1 MKTRHHYPILL
12 IALLLGLMGFAERAQ
27 ADYTLG
33 HYTRVEADM
42 NTIKLEWTKTTGSQ
56 GTMSLQ
62 FRYRVRWRKSTSGR
76 WEKEYEPTTKLQCE
90 IPDLKFG
97 TTYEIEVI
105 SEAVYGTGGGSY
117 GVRKVSTIADKEE
130 PKPGGY
136 VDGYPKAVSPTEIEV
151 KWNLATD
158 NITKQKDLVY
168 MVHWTKS
175 GSPWDVGGRYDV
187 GGEGTFLRI
196 TDLEPNTEY
205 LVNVV
210 VEDKA
215 RNQARYGKHTI
226 KTPPAAD
233 TEAPHPGHFVL
244 GYPKAISPTAIEVKW
259 TPTTDNVTAQE
270 KLRYRVKCIR
280 HSDGKEVKNSPEL
293 TNQTEYTITG
303 IEPETEYRIQIT
315 VWDEANNSDGYGD
328 PIVKTPPAAD
338 TEKPKPGGYVDG
350 YPKAISPTE
359 IVVKWNKA
367 TDNVTK
373 QEKLR
378 YQVRCGLFKKL
389 VKSSPILTDETEY
402 TITDL
407 PYSDMT
413 YDISVKVWDEADNV
427 TFYSVKEVKPLEKE
441 PKPTVQVSSVMLDQ
455 PKVTIDGDRESFRL
469 EATVLPA
476 NATNP
481 ALQWSSSNES
491 VATVEAVSLSSMLK
505 SGTVEGSAV
514 TVRIHKK
521 GKAEITAQAMD
532 GSGKTASCQVE
543 VISTVGNETI
553 DGLRV
558 YAVDGALHLT
568 LLAPQMVHLYD
579 VSGALVRT
587 MDAPAGDHVLP
598 LAPGVYLV
606 RIGEQIAKVLIK

>member
-12 IALLLGLMGFAERAQ
+12 IALLLGLMGFAEHAQ

-33 HYTRVEADM
+33 HYTRVEADN
-42 NTIKLEWTKTTGSQ
+42 NTIKLAWTKTTGSQ

-62 FRYRVRWRKSTSGR
+62 FRYRVRWRESGYST
-76 WEKEYEPTTKLQCE
+76 WKEKTTTDLNFTINGSYNTMYEV
-90 IPDLKFG
+90 
-97 TTYEIEVI
+97 EVI
-105 SEAVYGTGGGSY
+105 SEAIYETGGGSY
-117 GVRKVSTIADKEE
+117 GVRKVSTIADPELPGELTITPKELTME
-130 PKPGGY
+130 AKANGKIVIIRCNKPFKFKGLDAPRWLTYSGG
-136 VDGYPKAVSPTEIEV
+136 VTGYKDRLRLLV
-151 KWNLATD
+151 LALANTGPERSAT
-158 NITKQKDLVY
+158 ITFKTTAGNVTLKVTQK
-168 MVHWTKS
+168 
-175 GSPWDVGGRYDV
+175 
-187 GGEGTFLRI
+187 GET
-196 TDLEPNTEY
+196 
-205 LVNVV
+205 
-210 VEDKA
+210 
-215 RNQARYGKHTI
+215 
-226 KTPPAAD
+226 PAAD
-233 TEAPHPGHFVL
+233 TETPKPGHFVL

-259 TPTTDNVTAQE
+259 TPAKDNVTAQE

-280 HSDGKEVKNSPEL
+280 HSDGKEVKTSPEL

>member
-12 IALLLGLMGFAERAQ
+12 IALLLGLMGFAEHAQ

-33 HYTRVEADM
+33 HYTRVEADN
-42 NTIKLEWTKTTGSQ
+42 NTIKLAWTKTTGSQ

-62 FRYRVRWRKSTSGR
+62 FRYRVRWRESGYST
-76 WEKEYEPTTKLQCE
+76 WKEKTTTDLNFTINGSYNTMYEV
-90 IPDLKFG
+90 
-97 TTYEIEVI
+97 EVI
-105 SEAVYGTGGGSY
+105 SEAIYGTGGGSY
-117 GVRKVSTIADKEE
+117 GVRKVSTIADPELPGELTITPKELTME
-130 PKPGGY
+130 AKANGKIVIIRCNKPFKFKGLDAPRWLTYSGG
-136 VDGYPKAVSPTEIEV
+136 VTGYKDRLRLLV
-151 KWNLATD
+151 LALANTGPERSAT
-158 NITKQKDLVY
+158 ITFKTTAGNVTLKVTQK
-168 MVHWTKS
+168 
-175 GSPWDVGGRYDV
+175 
-187 GGEGTFLRI
+187 GET
-196 TDLEPNTEY
+196 
-205 LVNVV
+205 
-210 VEDKA
+210 
-215 RNQARYGKHTI
+215 
-226 KTPPAAD
+226 PAAD
-233 TEAPHPGHFVL
+233 TETPKPGHFVL

-259 TPTTDNVTAQE
+259 TPAKDNVTAQE

-280 HSDGKEVKNSPEL
+280 HSDGKEVKTSPEL

-413 YDISVKVWDEADNV
+413 YDISVKVWDEVDNV

>member
-12 IALLLGLMGFAERAQ
+12 IALLLGLMGFAEHAQ

-33 HYTRVEADM
+33 HYTRVEADN
-42 NTIKLEWTKTTGSQ
+42 NTIKLAWTKTTGSQ

-62 FRYRVRWRKSTSGR
+62 FRYRVRWRESGYST
-76 WEKEYEPTTKLQCE
+76 WKEKTTTDLNFTINGSYNTMYEV
-90 IPDLKFG
+90 
-97 TTYEIEVI
+97 EVI
-105 SEAVYGTGGGSY
+105 SEAIYGTGGGSY
-117 GVRKVSTIADKEE
+117 GVRKVSTIADPELPGELTITPKELTME
-130 PKPGGY
+130 AKANGKIVIIRCNKPFKFKGLDAPRWLTYSGG
-136 VDGYPKAVSPTEIEV
+136 VTGYKDRLRLLV
-151 KWNLATD
+151 LALANTGPERSAT
-158 NITKQKDLVY
+158 ITFKTTAGNVTLKVTQK
-168 MVHWTKS
+168 
-175 GSPWDVGGRYDV
+175 
-187 GGEGTFLRI
+187 GET
-196 TDLEPNTEY
+196 
-205 LVNVV
+205 
-210 VEDKA
+210 
-215 RNQARYGKHTI
+215 
-226 KTPPAAD
+226 PAAD
-233 TEAPHPGHFVL
+233 TETPKPGHFVL

-259 TPTTDNVTAQE
+259 TPAKDNVTAQE

-280 HSDGKEVKNSPEL
+280 HSDGKEVKTSPEL

-303 IEPETEYRIQIT
+303 IEPETEYRIQIK

>member
-12 IALLLGLMGFAERAQ
+12 IALLLGLMGFAEHAQ

-33 HYTRVEADM
+33 HYTRVEADN
-42 NTIKLEWTKTTGSQ
+42 NTIKLAWTKTTGSQ

-62 FRYRVRWRKSTSGR
+62 FRYRVRWRESGYST
-76 WEKEYEPTTKLQCE
+76 WKEKTTTDLNFTINGSYNTMYEV
-90 IPDLKFG
+90 
-97 TTYEIEVI
+97 EVI
-105 SEAVYGTGGGSY
+105 SEAIYGTGGGSY
-117 GVRKVSTIADKEE
+117 GVRKVSTIADPELPGELTITPKELTME
-130 PKPGGY
+130 AKANGKIVIIRCNKPFKFKGLDAPRWLTYSGG
-136 VDGYPKAVSPTEIEV
+136 VTGYKDRLRLLV
-151 KWNLATD
+151 LALANTGPERSAT
-158 NITKQKDLVY
+158 ITFKTTAGNVTLKVTQK
-168 MVHWTKS
+168 
-175 GSPWDVGGRYDV
+175 
-187 GGEGTFLRI
+187 GET
-196 TDLEPNTEY
+196 
-205 LVNVV
+205 
-210 VEDKA
+210 
-215 RNQARYGKHTI
+215 
-226 KTPPAAD
+226 PAAD
-233 TEAPHPGHFVL
+233 TETPKPGHFVL

-259 TPTTDNVTAQE
+259 TPAKDNVTAQE

-280 HSDGKEVKNSPEL
+280 HSDGKEVKTSPEL

-389 VKSSPILTDETEY
+389 VKSSPVLTDETEY

>member
-12 IALLLGLMGFAERAQ
+12 IALLLGLMGFAEHAQ

-33 HYTRVEADM
+33 HYTRVEADN
-42 NTIKLEWTKTTGSQ
+42 NTIKLAWTKTTGSQ

-62 FRYRVRWRKSTSGR
+62 FRYRVRWRESGYST
-76 WEKEYEPTTKLQCE
+76 WKEKTTTDLNFTINGSYNTMYEV
-90 IPDLKFG
+90 
-97 TTYEIEVI
+97 EVI
-105 SEAVYGTGGGSY
+105 SEAIYGTGGGSY
-117 GVRKVSTIADKEE
+117 GVRKVSTIADPELPGELTITPKELTME
-130 PKPGGY
+130 AKANGKIVIIRCNKPFKFKGLDAPRWLTYSGG
-136 VDGYPKAVSPTEIEV
+136 VTGYKDRLRLLV
-151 KWNLATD
+151 LALANTGPERSAT
-158 NITKQKDLVY
+158 ITFKTTAGNVTLKVTQK
-168 MVHWTKS
+168 
-175 GSPWDVGGRYDV
+175 
-187 GGEGTFLRI
+187 GET
-196 TDLEPNTEY
+196 
-205 LVNVV
+205 
-210 VEDKA
+210 
-215 RNQARYGKHTI
+215 
-226 KTPPAAD
+226 PAAD
-233 TEAPHPGHFVL
+233 TETPKPGHFVL

-259 TPTTDNVTAQE
+259 TPAKDNVTAQE

-280 HSDGKEVKNSPEL
+280 HSDGKEVKTSPEL

-378 YQVRCGLFKKL
+378 YQVTCGLLKKL

-532 GSGKTASCQVE
+532 GSGKTAFCQVE

-568 LLAPQMVHLYD
+568 LLAPQMVYLYD

>member
-12 IALLLGLMGFAERAQ
+12 IALLLGLMGFAEHAQ

-33 HYTRVEADM
+33 HYTRVEADN
-42 NTIKLEWTKTTGSQ
+42 NTIKLAWTKTTGSQ

-62 FRYRVRWRKSTSGR
+62 FRYRVRWRESGYST
-76 WEKEYEPTTKLQCE
+76 WKEKTTTDLNFTINGSYNTMYEV
-90 IPDLKFG
+90 
-97 TTYEIEVI
+97 EVI
-105 SEAVYGTGGGSY
+105 SEAIYGTGGGSY
-117 GVRKVSTIADKEE
+117 GVRKVSTIADPELPGELTITPKELTME
-130 PKPGGY
+130 AKANGKIVIIRCNKPFKFKGLDAPRWLTYSGG
-136 VDGYPKAVSPTEIEV
+136 VTGYKDRLRLLV
-151 KWNLATD
+151 LALANTGPERSAT
-158 NITKQKDLVY
+158 ITFKTTAGNVTLKVTQK
-168 MVHWTKS
+168 
-175 GSPWDVGGRYDV
+175 
-187 GGEGTFLRI
+187 GET
-196 TDLEPNTEY
+196 
-205 LVNVV
+205 
-210 VEDKA
+210 
-215 RNQARYGKHTI
+215 
-226 KTPPAAD
+226 PAAD
-233 TEAPHPGHFVL
+233 TETPKPGHFVL

-259 TPTTDNVTAQE
+259 TPAKDNVTA
-270 KLRYRVKCIR
+270 
-280 HSDGKEVKNSPEL
+280 
-293 TNQTEYTITG
+293 
-303 IEPETEYRIQIT
+303 
-315 VWDEANNSDGYGD
+315 
-328 PIVKTPPAAD
+328 
-338 TEKPKPGGYVDG
+338 
-350 YPKAISPTE
+350 
-359 IVVKWNKA
+359 
-367 TDNVTK
+367 

>member
-12 IALLLGLMGFAERAQ
+12 IALLLGLMGFAEHAQ

-33 HYTRVEADM
+33 HYTRVEADN
-42 NTIKLEWTKTTGSQ
+42 NTIKLAWTKTTGSQ

-62 FRYRVRWRKSTSGR
+62 FRYRVRWRESGYST
-76 WEKEYEPTTKLQCE
+76 WKEKTTTDLNFTINGSYNTMYEV
-90 IPDLKFG
+90 
-97 TTYEIEVI
+97 EVI
-105 SEAVYGTGGGSY
+105 SEAIYGTGGGSY
-117 GVRKVSTIADKEE
+117 GVRKVSTIADPELPGELTITPKELTME
-130 PKPGGY
+130 AKANGKIVIIRCNKPFKFKGLDAPRWLTYSGG
-136 VDGYPKAVSPTEIEV
+136 VTGYKDRLRLLV
-151 KWNLATD
+151 LALANTGPERSAT
-158 NITKQKDLVY
+158 ITFKTTAGNVTLKVTQK
-168 MVHWTKS
+168 
-175 GSPWDVGGRYDV
+175 
-187 GGEGTFLRI
+187 GET
-196 TDLEPNTEY
+196 
-205 LVNVV
+205 
-210 VEDKA
+210 
-215 RNQARYGKHTI
+215 
-226 KTPPAAD
+226 PAAD
-233 TEAPHPGHFVL
+233 TETPKPGHFVL

-259 TPTTDNVTAQE
+259 TPAKDNVTAQE

-280 HSDGKEVKNSPEL
+280 HSDGKEVKTSPEL

-378 YQVRCGLFKKL
+378 YQVTCGLLKKL

>member
-12 IALLLGLMGFAERAQ
+12 IALLLGLMGFAEHAQ

-33 HYTRVEADM
+33 HYTRVEADN
-42 NTIKLEWTKTTGSQ
+42 NTIKLAWTKTTGSQ

-62 FRYRVRWRKSTSGR
+62 FRYRVRWRESGYST
-76 WEKEYEPTTKLQCE
+76 WKEKTTTDLNFTINGSYNTMYEV
-90 IPDLKFG
+90 
-97 TTYEIEVI
+97 EVI
-105 SEAVYGTGGGSY
+105 SEAIYGTGGRSY
-117 GVRKVSTIADKEE
+117 GVRKVSTIADPELPGELTITPKELTME
-130 PKPGGY
+130 AKANGKIVIIRCNKPFKFKGLDAPRWLTYSGG
-136 VDGYPKAVSPTEIEV
+136 VTGYKDRLRLLV
-151 KWNLATD
+151 LALANTGPERSAT
-158 NITKQKDLVY
+158 ITFKTTAGNVTLKVTQK
-168 MVHWTKS
+168 
-175 GSPWDVGGRYDV
+175 
-187 GGEGTFLRI
+187 GET
-196 TDLEPNTEY
+196 
-205 LVNVV
+205 
-210 VEDKA
+210 
-215 RNQARYGKHTI
+215 
-226 KTPPAAD
+226 PAAD
-233 TEAPHPGHFVL
+233 TETPKPGHFVL

-259 TPTTDNVTAQE
+259 TPAKDNVTAQE

-280 HSDGKEVKNSPEL
+280 HSDGKEVKTSPEL

>member
-12 IALLLGLMGFAERAQ
+12 IALLLGLMGFAEHAQ

-33 HYTRVEADM
+33 HYTRVEADN
-42 NTIKLEWTKTTGSQ
+42 NTIKLAWTKTTGSQ

-62 FRYRVRWRKSTSGR
+62 FRYRVRWRESGYST
-76 WEKEYEPTTKLQCE
+76 WKEKTTTDLNFTINGSYNTMYEV
-90 IPDLKFG
+90 
-97 TTYEIEVI
+97 EVI
-105 SEAVYGTGGGSY
+105 SEAIYGTGGGSY
-117 GVRKVSTIADKEE
+117 GVRKVSTIADPELPGELTITPKELTME
-130 PKPGGY
+130 AKANGKIVIIRCNKPFKFKGLDAPRWLTYSGG
-136 VDGYPKAVSPTEIEV
+136 VTGYKDRLRLLV
-151 KWNLATD
+151 LALANTGPERSAT
-158 NITKQKDLVY
+158 ITFKTTAGNVTLKVTQK
-168 MVHWTKS
+168 
-175 GSPWDVGGRYDV
+175 
-187 GGEGTFLRI
+187 GET
-196 TDLEPNTEY
+196 
-205 LVNVV
+205 
-210 VEDKA
+210 
-215 RNQARYGKHTI
+215 
-226 KTPPAAD
+226 PAAD
-233 TEAPHPGHFVL
+233 TETPKPGHFVL
-244 GYPKAISPTAIEVKW
+244 GYPKAISPTEIVVKW
-259 TPTTDNVTAQE
+259 NKATDNVTKQE
-270 KLRYRVKCIR
+270 KLRYQVKCIR
-280 HSDGKEVKNSPEL
+280 HSDGKEVKTSPEL

>member
-12 IALLLGLMGFAERAQ
+12 IALLLGLMGFAEHAQ

-33 HYTRVEADM
+33 HYTRVEADN
-42 NTIKLEWTKTTGSQ
+42 NTIKLAWTKTTGSQ

-62 FRYRVRWRKSTSGR
+62 FRYRVRWRESGYST
-76 WEKEYEPTTKLQCE
+76 WKEKTTTDLNFTINGSYNTMYEV
-90 IPDLKFG
+90 
-97 TTYEIEVI
+97 EVI
-105 SEAVYGTGGGSY
+105 SEAIYGTGGGSY
-117 GVRKVSTIADKEE
+117 GVRKVSTIADPELPGELTITPKELTME
-130 PKPGGY
+130 AKANGKIVIIRCNKPFKFKGLDAPRWLTYSGG
-136 VDGYPKAVSPTEIEV
+136 VTGYKDRLRLLVFA
-151 KWNLATD
+151 LANTGPERSAT
-158 NITKQKDLVY
+158 ITFKTTAGNVTLKVTQK
-168 MVHWTKS
+168 
-175 GSPWDVGGRYDV
+175 
-187 GGEGTFLRI
+187 GET
-196 TDLEPNTEY
+196 
-205 LVNVV
+205 
-210 VEDKA
+210 
-215 RNQARYGKHTI
+215 
-226 KTPPAAD
+226 PAAD
-233 TEAPHPGHFVL
+233 TETPKPGHFVL

-259 TPTTDNVTAQE
+259 TPAKDNVTAQE

-280 HSDGKEVKNSPEL
+280 HSDGKEVKTSPEL

>member
-12 IALLLGLMGFAERAQ
+12 IALLLGLMGFAEHAQ

-33 HYTRVEADM
+33 HYTRVEADN
-42 NTIKLEWTKTTGSQ
+42 NTIKLAWTKTTGSQ

-62 FRYRVRWRKSTSGR
+62 FRYRVRWRESGYST
-76 WEKEYEPTTKLQCE
+76 WKEKTTTDLNFTINGSYNTMYEV
-90 IPDLKFG
+90 
-97 TTYEIEVI
+97 EVI
-105 SEAVYGTGGGSY
+105 SEAIYGTGGGSY
-117 GVRKVSTIADKEE
+117 GVRKVSTIADPELPGELTITPKELTME
-130 PKPGGY
+130 AKANGKIVIIRCNKPFKFKGLDAPRWLTYSGG
-136 VDGYPKAVSPTEIEV
+136 VTGYKDRLRLLV
-151 KWNLATD
+151 LALANTGPERSAT
-158 NITKQKDLVY
+158 ITFKTTAGNVTLKVTQK
-168 MVHWTKS
+168 
-175 GSPWDVGGRYDV
+175 
-187 GGEGTFLRI
+187 GET
-196 TDLEPNTEY
+196 
-205 LVNVV
+205 
-210 VEDKA
+210 
-215 RNQARYGKHTI
+215 
-226 KTPPAAD
+226 PAAD
-233 TEAPHPGHFVL
+233 TERPKPGHFVL
-244 GYPKAISPTAIEVKW
+244 GYPKAISPTEIVVKW
-259 TPTTDNVTAQE
+259 TPAKDNVTAQE
-270 KLRYRVKCIR
+270 KLRYQVKCIR
-280 HSDGKEVKNSPEL
+280 HSDGKEVKTSPEL

-413 YDISVKVWDEADNV
+413 YDISVKVWDEVDNV

>member
-12 IALLLGLMGFAERAQ
+12 IALLLGLMGFAEHAQ

-33 HYTRVEADM
+33 HYTRVEADN
-42 NTIKLEWTKTTGSQ
+42 NTIKLAWTKTTGSQ

-62 FRYRVRWRKSTSGR
+62 FRYRVRWRESGYST
-76 WEKEYEPTTKLQCE
+76 WKEKTTTDLNFTINGSYNTMYEV
-90 IPDLKFG
+90 
-97 TTYEIEVI
+97 EVI
-105 SEAVYGTGGGSY
+105 SEAIYGTGGGSY
-117 GVRKVSTIADKEE
+117 GVRKVSTIADPELPGELTITPKELTME
-130 PKPGGY
+130 AKANGKIVIIRCNKPFKFKGLDAPRWLTYSGG
-136 VDGYPKAVSPTEIEV
+136 VTGYKDRLRLLV
-151 KWNLATD
+151 LALANTGPERSAT
-158 NITKQKDLVY
+158 ITFKTTAGNVTLKVTQK
-168 MVHWTKS
+168 
-175 GSPWDVGGRYDV
+175 
-187 GGEGTFLRI
+187 GET
-196 TDLEPNTEY
+196 
-205 LVNVV
+205 
-210 VEDKA
+210 
-215 RNQARYGKHTI
+215 
-226 KTPPAAD
+226 PAAD
-233 TEAPHPGHFVL
+233 TETPKPGHFVL

-259 TPTTDNVTAQE
+259 TPAKDNVTAQE

-280 HSDGKEVKNSPEL
+280 HSDGKEVKTSPEL

-359 IVVKWNKA
+359 VEVKWNPGK
-367 TDNVTK
+367 DNVTK

>member
-12 IALLLGLMGFAERAQ
+12 IALLLGLMGFAEHAQ

-33 HYTRVEADM
+33 HYTRVEADN
-42 NTIKLEWTKTTGSQ
+42 NTIKLAWTKTTGSQ

-62 FRYRVRWRKSTSGR
+62 FRYRVRWRESGYST
-76 WEKEYEPTTKLQCE
+76 WKEKTTTDLNFTINGSYNTMYEV
-90 IPDLKFG
+90 
-97 TTYEIEVI
+97 EVI
-105 SEAVYGTGGGSY
+105 SEAIYGTGGGSY
-117 GVRKVSTIADKEE
+117 GVRKVSTIADPELPGELTITPKELTME
-130 PKPGGY
+130 AKANGKIVIIRCNKPFKFKGLDAPRWLTYRGG
-136 VDGYPKAVSPTEIEV
+136 VTGYKDRLRLLI
-151 KWNLATD
+151 LALANTGPERSAT
-158 NITKQKDLVY
+158 ITFKTTAGNVTLKVTQK
-168 MVHWTKS
+168 
-175 GSPWDVGGRYDV
+175 
-187 GGEGTFLRI
+187 GET
-196 TDLEPNTEY
+196 
-205 LVNVV
+205 
-210 VEDKA
+210 
-215 RNQARYGKHTI
+215 
-226 KTPPAAD
+226 PAAD
-233 TEAPHPGHFVL
+233 TETPKPGHFVL

-259 TPTTDNVTAQE
+259 TPAKDNVTAQE

-280 HSDGKEVKNSPEL
+280 HSDGKEVKTSPEL

-481 ALQWSSSNES
+481 ALQWSSGNES

>member
-12 IALLLGLMGFAERAQ
+12 IALLLGLMGFAEHAQ

-33 HYTRVEADM
+33 HYTRVEADN
-42 NTIKLEWTKTTGSQ
+42 NTIKLAWTKTTGSQ

-62 FRYRVRWRKSTSGR
+62 FRYRVRWRESGYST
-76 WEKEYEPTTKLQCE
+76 WKEKTTTDLNFTINGSYNTMYEV
-90 IPDLKFG
+90 
-97 TTYEIEVI
+97 EVI
-105 SEAVYGTGGGSY
+105 SEAIYGTGGGSY
-117 GVRKVSTIADKEE
+117 GVRKVSTIADPELPGELTITPKELTME
-130 PKPGGY
+130 AKANGKIVIIRCNKPFKFKGLDAPRWLTYSGG
-136 VDGYPKAVSPTEIEV
+136 VTGYKDRLRLLV
-151 KWNLATD
+151 LALANTGPERSAT
-158 NITKQKDLVY
+158 ITFKTTAGNVTLKVTQK
-168 MVHWTKS
+168 
-175 GSPWDVGGRYDV
+175 
-187 GGEGTFLRI
+187 GET
-196 TDLEPNTEY
+196 
-205 LVNVV
+205 
-210 VEDKA
+210 
-215 RNQARYGKHTI
+215 
-226 KTPPAAD
+226 PAAD
-233 TEAPHPGHFVL
+233 TETPKPGHFVL

-259 TPTTDNVTAQE
+259 TPAKDNVTAQE

-280 HSDGKEVKNSPEL
+280 HSDGKEVKTSPEL

-481 ALQWSSSNES
+481 ALQRSSSNES

>member
-12 IALLLGLMGFAERAQ
+12 IALLLGLMGFAEHAQ

-33 HYTRVEADM
+33 HYTRVEADN
-42 NTIKLEWTKTTGSQ
+42 NTIKLAWTKTTGSQ

-62 FRYRVRWRKSTSGR
+62 FRYRVRWRESGYST
-76 WEKEYEPTTKLQCE
+76 WKEKTTTDLNFTINGSYNTMYEV
-90 IPDLKFG
+90 
-97 TTYEIEVI
+97 EVI
-105 SEAVYGTGGGSY
+105 SEAIYGTGGGSY
-117 GVRKVSTIADKEE
+117 GVRKVSTIADPELPGELTITPKELTME
-130 PKPGGY
+130 AKANGKIVIIRCNKPFKFKGLDAPRWLTYSGG
-136 VDGYPKAVSPTEIEV
+136 VTGYKDRLRLLV
-151 KWNLATD
+151 LALANTGPERSAT
-158 NITKQKDLVY
+158 ITFKTTAGNVTLKVTQK
-168 MVHWTKS
+168 
-175 GSPWDVGGRYDV
+175 
-187 GGEGTFLRI
+187 GET
-196 TDLEPNTEY
+196 
-205 LVNVV
+205 
-210 VEDKA
+210 
-215 RNQARYGKHTI
+215 
-226 KTPPAAD
+226 PAAD
-233 TEAPHPGHFVL
+233 TETPKPGHFVL

-259 TPTTDNVTAQE
+259 TPAKDNVTAQE

-280 HSDGKEVKNSPEL
+280 HSDGKEVKTSPEL

-521 GKAEITAQAMD
+521 GKAEIAAQAMD

>member
-12 IALLLGLMGFAERAQ
+12 IALLLGLMGFAEHAQ

-33 HYTRVEADM
+33 HYTRVEADN
-42 NTIKLEWTKTTGSQ
+42 NTIKLAWTKTTGSQ

-62 FRYRVRWRKSTSGR
+62 FRYRVRWRESGYST
-76 WEKEYEPTTKLQCE
+76 WKEKTTTDLNFTINGSYNTMYEV
-90 IPDLKFG
+90 
-97 TTYEIEVI
+97 EVI
-105 SEAVYGTGGGSY
+105 SEAIYGTGGGSY
-117 GVRKVSTIADKEE
+117 GVRKVSTIADPELPGELTITPKELTME
-130 PKPGGY
+130 AKANGKIVIIRCNKPFKFKGLDAPRWLTYSGG
-136 VDGYPKAVSPTEIEV
+136 VTGYKDRLRLLV
-151 KWNLATD
+151 LALANTGPERSAT
-158 NITKQKDLVY
+158 ITFKTTAGNVTLKVTQK
-168 MVHWTKS
+168 
-175 GSPWDVGGRYDV
+175 
-187 GGEGTFLRI
+187 GET
-196 TDLEPNTEY
+196 
-205 LVNVV
+205 
-210 VEDKA
+210 
-215 RNQARYGKHTI
+215 
-226 KTPPAAD
+226 PAAD
-233 TEAPHPGHFVL
+233 TETPKPGHFVL

-259 TPTTDNVTAQE
+259 TPAKDNVTAQE

-280 HSDGKEVKNSPEL
+280 HSDGKEVKTSPEL

-378 YQVRCGLFKKL
+378 YQVRCGLFKKQ
-389 VKSSPILTDETEY
+389 VKSSPVLTDETEY

>member
-12 IALLLGLMGFAERAQ
+12 IALLLGLMGFAEHAQ

-33 HYTRVEADM
+33 HYTRVEADN
-42 NTIKLEWTKTTGSQ
+42 NTIKLAWTKTTGSQ

-62 FRYRVRWRKSTSGR
+62 FRYRVRWRESGYST
-76 WEKEYEPTTKLQCE
+76 WKEKTTTDLNFTINGSYNTMYEV
-90 IPDLKFG
+90 
-97 TTYEIEVI
+97 EVI
-105 SEAVYGTGGGSY
+105 SEAIYGTGGGSY
-117 GVRKVSTIADKEE
+117 GVRKVSTIADPELPGELTITPKELTME
-130 PKPGGY
+130 AKANGKIVIIRCNKPFKFKGLDAPRWLTYSGG
-136 VDGYPKAVSPTEIEV
+136 VTGYKDRLRLLV
-151 KWNLATD
+151 LALANTGPERSATITFKTTAD
-158 NITKQKDLVY
+158 NVTLKVTQK
-168 MVHWTKS
+168 
-175 GSPWDVGGRYDV
+175 
-187 GGEGTFLRI
+187 GET
-196 TDLEPNTEY
+196 
-205 LVNVV
+205 
-210 VEDKA
+210 
-215 RNQARYGKHTI
+215 
-226 KTPPAAD
+226 PAAD
-233 TEAPHPGHFVL
+233 TETPKPGHFVL

-259 TPTTDNVTAQE
+259 TPAKDNVTAQE

-280 HSDGKEVKNSPEL
+280 HSDGKEVKTSPEL

>member
-12 IALLLGLMGFAERAQ
+12 IALLLGLMGFAEHAQ

-33 HYTRVEADM
+33 HYTRVEADN
-42 NTIKLEWTKTTGSQ
+42 NTIKLAWTKTTGSQ

-62 FRYRVRWRKSTSGR
+62 FRYRVRWRESGYST
-76 WEKEYEPTTKLQCE
+76 WKEKTTTDLNFTINGSYNTMYEV
-90 IPDLKFG
+90 
-97 TTYEIEVI
+97 EVI
-105 SEAVYGTGGGSY
+105 SEAIYGTGGGSY
-117 GVRKVSTIADKEE
+117 GVRKVSTIADPELPGELTITPKELTME
-130 PKPGGY
+130 AKANGKIVIIRCNKPFKFKGLDAPRWLTYSGG
-136 VDGYPKAVSPTEIEV
+136 VTGYKDRLRLLV
-151 KWNLATD
+151 LALANTGPERSGT
-158 NITKQKDLVY
+158 ITFKTTAGNVTLKVTQK
-168 MVHWTKS
+168 
-175 GSPWDVGGRYDV
+175 
-187 GGEGTFLRI
+187 GET
-196 TDLEPNTEY
+196 
-205 LVNVV
+205 
-210 VEDKA
+210 
-215 RNQARYGKHTI
+215 
-226 KTPPAAD
+226 PAAD
-233 TEAPHPGHFVL
+233 TERPKPGHFVL

-259 TPTTDNVTAQE
+259 TPAKDNVTAQE
-270 KLRYRVKCIR
+270 KLRYQVKCIR
-280 HSDGKEVKNSPEL
+280 HSDGKEVKTSPEL

-413 YDISVKVWDEADNV
+413 YDISVKVWDEVDNV

>member
-12 IALLLGLMGFAERAQ
+12 IALLLGLMGFAEHAQ

-33 HYTRVEADM
+33 HYTRVEADN
-42 NTIKLEWTKTTGSQ
+42 NTIKLAWTKTTGSQ

-62 FRYRVRWRKSTSGR
+62 FRYRVRWRESGYST
-76 WEKEYEPTTKLQCE
+76 WKEKTTTDLNFTINGSYNTMYEV
-90 IPDLKFG
+90 
-97 TTYEIEVI
+97 EVI
-105 SEAVYGTGGGSY
+105 SEAIYGTGGGSY
-117 GVRKVSTIADKEE
+117 GVRKVSTIADPELPGELTITPKELTME
-130 PKPGGY
+130 AKANGKIVIIRCNKPFKFKGLDAPRWLTYSGG
-136 VDGYPKAVSPTEIEV
+136 VTGYKDRLRLLV
-151 KWNLATD
+151 LALANTGPERSAT
-158 NITKQKDLVY
+158 ITFKTTAGNVTLKVTQK
-168 MVHWTKS
+168 
-175 GSPWDVGGRYDV
+175 
-187 GGEGTFLRI
+187 GET
-196 TDLEPNTEY
+196 
-205 LVNVV
+205 
-210 VEDKA
+210 
-215 RNQARYGKHTI
+215 
-226 KTPPAAD
+226 PAAD
-233 TEAPHPGHFVL
+233 TERPKPGHFVL

-259 TPTTDNVTAQE
+259 TPAKDNVTAQE

-280 HSDGKEVKNSPEL
+280 HSDGKEVKTSPEL

-568 LLAPQMVHLYD
+568 LLAPQIVHLYD

>member
-233 TEAPHPGHFVL
+233 TE
-244 GYPKAISPTAIEVKW
+244 
-259 TPTTDNVTAQE
+259 
-270 KLRYRVKCIR
+270 
-280 HSDGKEVKNSPEL
+280 
-293 TNQTEYTITG
+293 
-303 IEPETEYRIQIT
+303 
-315 VWDEANNSDGYGD
+315 
-328 PIVKTPPAAD
+328 
-338 TEKPKPGGYVDG
+338 KPKPGGYVDG
-350 YPKAISPTE
+350 YPKAISPTS

-407 PYSDMT
+407 PYSDIT

-587 MDAPAGDHVLP
+587 IDAPAGDHVLP

>member
-12 IALLLGLMGFAERAQ
+12 IALLLGLMGFAEHAQ

-33 HYTRVEADM
+33 HYTRVEADN
-42 NTIKLEWTKTTGSQ
+42 NTIKLAWTKTTGSQ

-62 FRYRVRWRKSTSGR
+62 FRYRVRWRESGYST
-76 WEKEYEPTTKLQCE
+76 WKEKTTTDLNFTINGSYNTMYEV
-90 IPDLKFG
+90 
-97 TTYEIEVI
+97 EVI
-105 SEAVYGTGGGSY
+105 SEAIYGTGGGSY
-117 GVRKVSTIADKEE
+117 GVRKVNTIADPELPGELTITPKELTME
-130 PKPGGY
+130 AKANGKIVIIRCNKPFKFKGLDAPRWLTYSGG
-136 VDGYPKAVSPTEIEV
+136 VTGYKDRLRLLV
-151 KWNLATD
+151 LALANTGPERSAT
-158 NITKQKDLVY
+158 ITFKTTAGNVTLKVTQK
-168 MVHWTKS
+168 
-175 GSPWDVGGRYDV
+175 
-187 GGEGTFLRI
+187 GET
-196 TDLEPNTEY
+196 
-205 LVNVV
+205 
-210 VEDKA
+210 
-215 RNQARYGKHTI
+215 
-226 KTPPAAD
+226 PAAD
-233 TEAPHPGHFVL
+233 TETPKPGHFVL

-259 TPTTDNVTAQE
+259 TPAKDNVTAQE

-280 HSDGKEVKNSPEL
+280 HSDGKEVKTSPEL

-338 TEKPKPGGYVDG
+338 TEKPKPGDYVDG

-378 YQVRCGLFKKL
+378 YQVVCGLFKKL

-568 LLAPQMVHLYD
+568 LLAPQIVHLYD

>member
-33 HYTRVEADM
+33 HYTRVEADN
-42 NTIKLEWTKTTGSQ
+42 NTIKLAWTKTTGSQ

-62 FRYRVRWRKSTSGR
+62 FRYRVRWRESGYST
-76 WEKEYEPTTKLQCE
+76 WKEKTTTDLNFTINGSYNTMYEV
-90 IPDLKFG
+90 
-97 TTYEIEVI
+97 EVI
-105 SEAVYGTGGGSY
+105 SEAIYGTGGGSY
-117 GVRKVSTIADKEE
+117 GVRKVSTIADPELPGELTITPKELTME
-130 PKPGGY
+130 AKANGKIVIIRCNKPFKFKGLDAPRWLTYSGG
-136 VDGYPKAVSPTEIEV
+136 VTGYKDRLRLLV
-151 KWNLATD
+151 LALANTGPERSAT
-158 NITKQKDLVY
+158 ITFKTTAGNVTLKVTQK
-168 MVHWTKS
+168 
-175 GSPWDVGGRYDV
+175 
-187 GGEGTFLRI
+187 GET
-196 TDLEPNTEY
+196 
-205 LVNVV
+205 
-210 VEDKA
+210 
-215 RNQARYGKHTI
+215 
-226 KTPPAAD
+226 PAAD
-233 TEAPHPGHFVL
+233 TETPKPGHFVL

-259 TPTTDNVTAQE
+259 TPAKDNVTAQE

-280 HSDGKEVKNSPEL
+280 HSDGKEVKTSPEL

-543 VISTVGNETI
+543 VISTVGNETV

>member
-12 IALLLGLMGFAERAQ
+12 IALLLGLMGFAEHAQ

-33 HYTRVEADM
+33 HYTRVEADN
-42 NTIKLEWTKTTGSQ
+42 NTIKLAWTKTTGSQ

-62 FRYRVRWRKSTSGR
+62 FRYRVRWRESGYST
-76 WEKEYEPTTKLQCE
+76 WKEKTTTDLNFTINGSYNTMYEV
-90 IPDLKFG
+90 
-97 TTYEIEVI
+97 EVI
-105 SEAVYGTGGGSY
+105 SEAIYGTGGGSY
-117 GVRKVSTIADKEE
+117 GVRKVNTIADPELPGELTITPKELTME
-130 PKPGGY
+130 AKANGKIVIIRCNKPFKFKGLDAPRWLTYSGG
-136 VDGYPKAVSPTEIEV
+136 VTGYKDRLRLLV
-151 KWNLATD
+151 LALANTGPERSAT
-158 NITKQKDLVY
+158 ITFKTTAGNVTLKVTQK
-168 MVHWTKS
+168 
-175 GSPWDVGGRYDV
+175 
-187 GGEGTFLRI
+187 GET
-196 TDLEPNTEY
+196 
-205 LVNVV
+205 
-210 VEDKA
+210 
-215 RNQARYGKHTI
+215 
-226 KTPPAAD
+226 PAAD
-233 TEAPHPGHFVL
+233 TETPKPGHFVL

-259 TPTTDNVTAQE
+259 TPAKDNVTAQE

-280 HSDGKEVKNSPEL
+280 HSDGKEVKTSPEL

-568 LLAPQMVHLYD
+568 LLVPQMVHLYD

>member
-12 IALLLGLMGFAERAQ
+12 IALLLGLMGFAEHAQ

-33 HYTRVEADM
+33 HYTRVEADN
-42 NTIKLEWTKTTGSQ
+42 NTIKLAWTKTTGSQ

-62 FRYRVRWRKSTSGR
+62 FRYRVRWRESGYST
-76 WEKEYEPTTKLQCE
+76 WKEKTTTDLNFTINGSYNTMYEV
-90 IPDLKFG
+90 
-97 TTYEIEVI
+97 EVI
-105 SEAVYGTGGGSY
+105 SEAIYGTGGGSY
-117 GVRKVSTIADKEE
+117 GVRKVNTIADPELPGELTITPKELTME
-130 PKPGGY
+130 AKANGKIVIIRCNKPFKFKGLDAPRWLTYSGG
-136 VDGYPKAVSPTEIEV
+136 VTGYKDRLRLLV
-151 KWNLATD
+151 LALANTGPERSAT
-158 NITKQKDLVY
+158 ITFKTTAGNVTLKVTQK
-168 MVHWTKS
+168 
-175 GSPWDVGGRYDV
+175 
-187 GGEGTFLRI
+187 GET
-196 TDLEPNTEY
+196 
-205 LVNVV
+205 
-210 VEDKA
+210 
-215 RNQARYGKHTI
+215 
-226 KTPPAAD
+226 PAAD
-233 TEAPHPGHFVL
+233 TETPKPGHFVL

-259 TPTTDNVTAQE
+259 TPAKDNVTAQE

-280 HSDGKEVKNSPEL
+280 HSDGKEVKTSPEL

-568 LLAPQMVHLYD
+568 LLAPQMIHLYD

>member
-12 IALLLGLMGFAERAQ
+12 IALLLGLMGFAEHAQ

-33 HYTRVEADM
+33 HYTRVEADN
-42 NTIKLEWTKTTGSQ
+42 NTIKLAWTKTTGSQ

-62 FRYRVRWRKSTSGR
+62 FRYRVRWRESGYST
-76 WEKEYEPTTKLQCE
+76 WKEKTTTDLNFTINGSYNTMYEV
-90 IPDLKFG
+90 
-97 TTYEIEVI
+97 EVI
-105 SEAVYGTGGGSY
+105 SEAIYGTGGGSY
-117 GVRKVSTIADKEE
+117 GVRKVSTIADPELPGELTITPKELTME
-130 PKPGGY
+130 AKANGKIVIIRCNKPFKFKGLDAPRWLTYSGG
-136 VDGYPKAVSPTEIEV
+136 VTGYKDRLRLLV
-151 KWNLATD
+151 LALANTGPERSAT
-158 NITKQKDLVY
+158 ITFKTTAGNVTLKVTQK
-168 MVHWTKS
+168 
-175 GSPWDVGGRYDV
+175 
-187 GGEGTFLRI
+187 GET
-196 TDLEPNTEY
+196 
-205 LVNVV
+205 
-210 VEDKA
+210 
-215 RNQARYGKHTI
+215 
-226 KTPPAAD
+226 PAAD
-233 TEAPHPGHFVL
+233 TETPKPGHFVL

-259 TPTTDNVTAQE
+259 TPAKDNVTAQE

-280 HSDGKEVKNSPEL
+280 HSDGKEVKTSPEL

-606 RIGEQIAKVLIK
+606 RIG

>member
-12 IALLLGLMGFAERAQ
+12 IALLLGLMGFAEHAQ

-33 HYTRVEADM
+33 HYTRVEADN
-42 NTIKLEWTKTTGSQ
+42 NTIKLAWTKTTGSQ

-62 FRYRVRWRKSTSGR
+62 FRYRVRWRESGYST
-76 WEKEYEPTTKLQCE
+76 WKEKTTTDLNFTINGSYNTMYEV
-90 IPDLKFG
+90 
-97 TTYEIEVI
+97 EVI
-105 SEAVYGTGGGSY
+105 SETIYGTGGGSY
-117 GVRKVSTIADKEE
+117 GVRKVSTIADPELPGELTITPKELTME
-130 PKPGGY
+130 AKANGKIVIIRCNKPFKFKGLDAPRWLTYSGG
-136 VDGYPKAVSPTEIEV
+136 VTGYKDRLRLLV
-151 KWNLATD
+151 LALANTGPERSAT
-158 NITKQKDLVY
+158 ITFKTTAGNVTLNVTQK
-168 MVHWTKS
+168 
-175 GSPWDVGGRYDV
+175 
-187 GGEGTFLRI
+187 GET
-196 TDLEPNTEY
+196 
-205 LVNVV
+205 
-210 VEDKA
+210 
-215 RNQARYGKHTI
+215 
-226 KTPPAAD
+226 PAAD
-233 TEAPHPGHFVL
+233 TETPKPGHFVL

-259 TPTTDNVTAQE
+259 TPAKDNVTAQE

-280 HSDGKEVKNSPEL
+280 HSDGKEVKTSPEL

>member
-33 HYTRVEADM
+33 HYTRVEADN
-42 NTIKLEWTKTTGSQ
+42 NTIKLAWTKTTGSQ

-62 FRYRVRWRKSTSGR
+62 FRYRVRWRESGYSTWKKKTTTDLNFTINGSYNTM
-76 WEKEYEPTTKLQCE
+76 YEV
-90 IPDLKFG
+90 
-97 TTYEIEVI
+97 EVI
-105 SEAVYGTGGGSY
+105 SEAIYGTGGGSY
-117 GVRKVSTIADKEE
+117 GVRKVSTIADPELPGELTITPKELTME
-130 PKPGGY
+130 AKANGKIVIISCNKPFKFKGLDAPRWLTYSGG
-136 VDGYPKAVSPTEIEV
+136 VTGYKDRLRLLV
-151 KWNLATD
+151 LALANTGPERSAT
-158 NITKQKDLVY
+158 ITFKTTAGNVTLKVTQK
-168 MVHWTKS
+168 
-175 GSPWDVGGRYDV
+175 
-187 GGEGTFLRI
+187 GET
-196 TDLEPNTEY
+196 
-205 LVNVV
+205 
-210 VEDKA
+210 
-215 RNQARYGKHTI
+215 
-226 KTPPAAD
+226 PAAD
-233 TEAPHPGHFVL
+233 TETPKPGHFVL

-259 TPTTDNVTAQE
+259 TPAKDNVTAQE

-280 HSDGKEVKNSPEL
+280 HSDGKEVKTSPEL

>member
-12 IALLLGLMGFAERAQ
+12 IALLLGLMGFAEHAQ

-33 HYTRVEADM
+33 HYTRVEADN
-42 NTIKLEWTKTTGSQ
+42 NTIKLAWTKTTGSQ

-62 FRYRVRWRKSTSGR
+62 FRYRVRWRESGYST
-76 WEKEYEPTTKLQCE
+76 WKEKTTTDLNFTINGSYNTMYEV
-90 IPDLKFG
+90 
-97 TTYEIEVI
+97 EVI
-105 SEAVYGTGGGSY
+105 SEAIYGTGGGSY
-117 GVRKVSTIADKEE
+117 GVRKVNTIADPELPGELTITPKELTME
-130 PKPGGY
+130 AKANGKIVIIRCNKPFKFKGLDAPRWLTYSGG
-136 VDGYPKAVSPTEIEV
+136 VTGYKDRLRLLV
-151 KWNLATD
+151 LALANTGPERSAT
-158 NITKQKDLVY
+158 ITFKTTAGNVTLKVTQK
-168 MVHWTKS
+168 
-175 GSPWDVGGRYDV
+175 
-187 GGEGTFLRI
+187 GET
-196 TDLEPNTEY
+196 
-205 LVNVV
+205 
-210 VEDKA
+210 
-215 RNQARYGKHTI
+215 
-226 KTPPAAD
+226 PAAD
-233 TEAPHPGHFVL
+233 TETPKPGHFVL

-259 TPTTDNVTAQE
+259 TPAKDNVTAQE

-280 HSDGKEVKNSPEL
+280 HSDGKEVKTSPEL

-389 VKSSPILTDETEY
+389 VKSSPVLTDETEY

>member
-33 HYTRVEADM
+33 HYTRVEADN
-42 NTIKLEWTKTTGSQ
+42 NTIKLAWTKTTGSQ

-62 FRYRVRWRKSTSGR
+62 FRYRVRWRESGYST
-76 WEKEYEPTTKLQCE
+76 WKEKTTTDLNFTINGSYNTMYEV
-90 IPDLKFG
+90 
-97 TTYEIEVI
+97 EVI
-105 SEAVYGTGGGSY
+105 SEAIYGTGGGSY
-117 GVRKVSTIADKEE
+117 GVRKVSTIADPELPGELTITPKELTME
-130 PKPGGY
+130 ANANGKIVIIRCNKPFKFKGLDAPRWLTYSGG
-136 VDGYPKAVSPTEIEV
+136 VTGYKDRLRLLV
-151 KWNLATD
+151 LALANTGPERSAT
-158 NITKQKDLVY
+158 ITFKTTAGNVTLKVTQK
-168 MVHWTKS
+168 
-175 GSPWDVGGRYDV
+175 
-187 GGEGTFLRI
+187 GET
-196 TDLEPNTEY
+196 
-205 LVNVV
+205 
-210 VEDKA
+210 
-215 RNQARYGKHTI
+215 
-226 KTPPAAD
+226 PAAD
-233 TEAPHPGHFVL
+233 TETPKPGHFVL

-259 TPTTDNVTAQE
+259 TPAKDNVTAQE

-280 HSDGKEVKNSPEL
+280 HSDGKEVKTSPEL

>member
-1 MKTRHHYPILL
+1 M
-12 IALLLGLMGFAERAQ
+12 
-27 ADYTLG
+27 
-33 HYTRVEADM
+33 
-42 NTIKLEWTKTTGSQ
+42 
-56 GTMSLQ
+56 
-62 FRYRVRWRKSTSGR
+62 
-76 WEKEYEPTTKLQCE
+76 
-90 IPDLKFG
+90 
-97 TTYEIEVI
+97 
-105 SEAVYGTGGGSY
+105 
-117 GVRKVSTIADKEE
+117 
-130 PKPGGY
+130 
-136 VDGYPKAVSPTEIEV
+136 
-151 KWNLATD
+151 
-158 NITKQKDLVY
+158 
-168 MVHWTKS
+168 
-175 GSPWDVGGRYDV
+175 
-187 GGEGTFLRI
+187 
-196 TDLEPNTEY
+196 
-205 LVNVV
+205 
-210 VEDKA
+210 
-215 RNQARYGKHTI
+215 
-226 KTPPAAD
+226 
-233 TEAPHPGHFVL
+233 
-244 GYPKAISPTAIEVKW
+244 
-259 TPTTDNVTAQE
+259 
-270 KLRYRVKCIR
+270 
-280 HSDGKEVKNSPEL
+280 
-293 TNQTEYTITG
+293 
-303 IEPETEYRIQIT
+303 
-315 VWDEANNSDGYGD
+315 
-328 PIVKTPPAAD
+328 
-338 TEKPKPGGYVDG
+338 
-350 YPKAISPTE
+350 
-359 IVVKWNKA
+359 KWNKA

-389 VKSSPILTDETEY
+389 VKSSPILTDDTEY

-521 GKAEITAQAMD
+521 GKAEITAQAME

-568 LLAPQMVHLYD
+568 LLAPQIVHLYD

>member
-12 IALLLGLMGFAERAQ
+12 IALLLGLMGFAEHAQ

-33 HYTRVEADM
+33 HYTRVGADN
-42 NTIKLEWTKTTGSQ
+42 NTIKLAWTKTTGSQ

-62 FRYRVRWRKSTSGR
+62 FRYRVRWRESGYST
-76 WEKEYEPTTKLQCE
+76 WKEKTTTDLNFTINGSYNTMYEV
-90 IPDLKFG
+90 
-97 TTYEIEVI
+97 EVI
-105 SEAVYGTGGGSY
+105 SEAIYGTGGGSY
-117 GVRKVSTIADKEE
+117 GVRKVSTIADPELPGELTITPKELTME
-130 PKPGGY
+130 AKANGKIVIIRCNKPFKFKGLDAPRWLTYSGG
-136 VDGYPKAVSPTEIEV
+136 VTGYKDRLRLLV
-151 KWNLATD
+151 LALANTGPERSAT
-158 NITKQKDLVY
+158 ITFKTTAGNVTLKVTQK
-168 MVHWTKS
+168 
-175 GSPWDVGGRYDV
+175 
-187 GGEGTFLRI
+187 GET
-196 TDLEPNTEY
+196 
-205 LVNVV
+205 
-210 VEDKA
+210 
-215 RNQARYGKHTI
+215 
-226 KTPPAAD
+226 PAAD
-233 TEAPHPGHFVL
+233 TETPKPGHFVL

-259 TPTTDNVTAQE
+259 TPAKDNVTAQE

-280 HSDGKEVKNSPEL
+280 HSDGKEVKTSPEL

>member
-33 HYTRVEADM
+33 HYTRVEADN
-42 NTIKLEWTKTTGSQ
+42 NTIKLAWTKTTGSQ

-62 FRYRVRWRKSTSGR
+62 FRYRVRWRESGYST
-76 WEKEYEPTTKLQCE
+76 WKEKTTTDLNFTINGSYNTMYEV
-90 IPDLKFG
+90 
-97 TTYEIEVI
+97 EVI
-105 SEAVYGTGGGSY
+105 SEAIYGTGGGSY
-117 GVRKVSTIADKEE
+117 GVRKVSTIADPELPGELTITPKELTME
-130 PKPGGY
+130 AKANGKIVIIRCNKPFKFKGLDAPRWLTYSGG
-136 VDGYPKAVSPTEIEV
+136 VTGYKDRLRLLV
-151 KWNLATD
+151 LALANTGPERSAT
-158 NITKQKDLVY
+158 ITFKTTAGNVTLKVTQK
-168 MVHWTKS
+168 
-175 GSPWDVGGRYDV
+175 
-187 GGEGTFLRI
+187 GE
-196 TDLEPNTEY
+196 
-205 LVNVV
+205 
-210 VEDKA
+210 
-215 RNQARYGKHTI
+215 
-226 KTPPAAD
+226 TPPAAD
-233 TEAPHPGHFVL
+233 TERPKPGHFVL

-259 TPTTDNVTAQE
+259 TPATDNVTAQE
-270 KLRYRVKCIR
+270 KLRYQVKCIR
-280 HSDGKEVKNSPEL
+280 HSDGKEVKTSPEL

>member
-12 IALLLGLMGFAERAQ
+12 IALLLGLMGFAEHAQ

-33 HYTRVEADM
+33 HYTRVEADN
-42 NTIKLEWTKTTGSQ
+42 NTIKLAWTKTTGSQ

-62 FRYRVRWRKSTSGR
+62 FRYRVRWRESGYST
-76 WEKEYEPTTKLQCE
+76 WKEKTTTDLNFTINGSYNTMYEV
-90 IPDLKFG
+90 
-97 TTYEIEVI
+97 EVI
-105 SEAVYGTGGGSY
+105 SEAIYGTGGGSY
-117 GVRKVSTIADKEE
+117 GVRKVSTIADPELPGELTITPKELTME
-130 PKPGGY
+130 AKANGKIVIIRCNKPFKFKGLDAPRWLTYSGG
-136 VDGYPKAVSPTEIEV
+136 VTGYKDRLRLLV
-151 KWNLATD
+151 LALANTGLERSAT
-158 NITKQKDLVY
+158 ITFKTTAGNVTLKVTQK
-168 MVHWTKS
+168 
-175 GSPWDVGGRYDV
+175 
-187 GGEGTFLRI
+187 GET
-196 TDLEPNTEY
+196 
-205 LVNVV
+205 
-210 VEDKA
+210 
-215 RNQARYGKHTI
+215 
-226 KTPPAAD
+226 PAAD
-233 TEAPHPGHFVL
+233 TETPKPGHFVL

-259 TPTTDNVTAQE
+259 TPAKDNVTAQE

-280 HSDGKEVKNSPEL
+280 HSDGKEVKTSPEL

>member
-12 IALLLGLMGFAERAQ
+12 IALLLGLMGFAEHAQ

-33 HYTRVEADM
+33 HYTRVEADN
-42 NTIKLEWTKTTGSQ
+42 NTIKLAWTKTTGSQ

-62 FRYRVRWRKSTSGR
+62 FRYRVRWRESGYST
-76 WEKEYEPTTKLQCE
+76 WKEKTTTDLNFTINGSYNTMYEV
-90 IPDLKFG
+90 
-97 TTYEIEVI
+97 EVI
-105 SEAVYGTGGGSY
+105 SEAIYGTGGGSY
-117 GVRKVSTIADKEE
+117 GVRKVSTIADPELPGELTITPKELTME
-130 PKPGGY
+130 AKANGKIVIIRCNKPFKFKGLDAPRWLTYSGG
-136 VDGYPKAVSPTEIEV
+136 VTGYKDRLRLLV
-151 KWNLATD
+151 LALANTGPERSAT
-158 NITKQKDLVY
+158 ITFKTTAGNVTLKVTQK
-168 MVHWTKS
+168 
-175 GSPWDVGGRYDV
+175 
-187 GGEGTFLRI
+187 GET
-196 TDLEPNTEY
+196 
-205 LVNVV
+205 
-210 VEDKA
+210 
-215 RNQARYGKHTI
+215 
-226 KTPPAAD
+226 PAAD
-233 TEAPHPGHFVL
+233 TETPKPGHFVL

-259 TPTTDNVTAQE
+259 TPAKDNVTAQE

-280 HSDGKEVKNSPEL
+280 HSDGKEVKTSPEL

-350 YPKAISPTE
+350 YPKAISPTY

>member
-12 IALLLGLMGFAERAQ
+12 IALLLGLMGFAEHAQ

-33 HYTRVEADM
+33 HYTRAEADN
-42 NTIKLEWTKTTGSQ
+42 NTIKLAWTKTTGSQ

-62 FRYRVRWRKSTSGR
+62 FRYRVRWRESGYST
-76 WEKEYEPTTKLQCE
+76 WKEKTTTDLNFTINGSYNTMYEV
-90 IPDLKFG
+90 
-97 TTYEIEVI
+97 EVI
-105 SEAVYGTGGGSY
+105 SEAIYETGGGSY
-117 GVRKVSTIADKEE
+117 GVRKVSTIADPELPGELTITPKELTME
-130 PKPGGY
+130 AKANGKIVIIRCNKPFKFKGLDAPRWLTYSGG
-136 VDGYPKAVSPTEIEV
+136 VTGYKDRLRLLV
-151 KWNLATD
+151 LALANTGPERSAT
-158 NITKQKDLVY
+158 ITFKTTAGNVTLKVTQK
-168 MVHWTKS
+168 
-175 GSPWDVGGRYDV
+175 
-187 GGEGTFLRI
+187 GET
-196 TDLEPNTEY
+196 
-205 LVNVV
+205 
-210 VEDKA
+210 
-215 RNQARYGKHTI
+215 
-226 KTPPAAD
+226 PAAD
-233 TEAPHPGHFVL
+233 TETPKPGHFVL

-259 TPTTDNVTAQE
+259 TPAKDNVTAQE

-280 HSDGKEVKNSPEL
+280 HSDGKEVKTSPEL

-389 VKSSPILTDETEY
+389 VKSSPVLTDETEY

>member
-12 IALLLGLMGFAERAQ
+12 IALLLGLMGFAEHAQ

-33 HYTRVEADM
+33 HYTRVEADN
-42 NTIKLEWTKTTGSQ
+42 NTIKLAWTKTTGSQ

-62 FRYRVRWRKSTSGR
+62 FRYRVRWRESGYST
-76 WEKEYEPTTKLQCE
+76 WKEKTTTDLNFTINGSYNTMYEV
-90 IPDLKFG
+90 
-97 TTYEIEVI
+97 EVI
-105 SEAVYGTGGGSY
+105 SEAIYGTGGGSY
-117 GVRKVSTIADKEE
+117 GVRKVSTIADPELPGELTITPKELTME
-130 PKPGGY
+130 AKANGKIVIIRCNKPFKFKGLDAPRWLTYSGG
-136 VDGYPKAVSPTEIEV
+136 VTGYKDRLRLLV
-151 KWNLATD
+151 LALANTGPERSAT
-158 NITKQKDLVY
+158 ITFKTTAGNVTLKVTQK
-168 MVHWTKS
+168 
-175 GSPWDVGGRYDV
+175 
-187 GGEGTFLRI
+187 GET
-196 TDLEPNTEY
+196 
-205 LVNVV
+205 
-210 VEDKA
+210 
-215 RNQARYGKHTI
+215 
-226 KTPPAAD
+226 PAAD
-233 TEAPHPGHFVL
+233 TETPKPGHFVL

-259 TPTTDNVTAQE
+259 TPAKDNVTAQE

-280 HSDGKEVKNSPEL
+280 HSDGKEVKTSPEL

-568 LLAPQMVHLYD
+568 LLAPQMVYLYD